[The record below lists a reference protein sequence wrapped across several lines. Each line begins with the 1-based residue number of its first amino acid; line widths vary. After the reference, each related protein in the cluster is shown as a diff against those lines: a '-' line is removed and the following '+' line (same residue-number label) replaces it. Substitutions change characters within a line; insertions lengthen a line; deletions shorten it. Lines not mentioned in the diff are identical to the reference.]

1 MVGSAG
7 PPREHPCY
15 DSVRR
20 RPSAGEQ
27 VDEVLGAAPRWH
39 GCPYERGHQCG
50 LSSLVRSCLGTRLQ
64 PPEPRGTAVCH
75 LRCPSTV
82 FHCSPELTKT
92 ATPCFRVRAAQEGR
106 PPVFPVPMEWKI
118 TNPVLG
124 QVGILDNSGM
134 DAKLSQD
141 AARPRHCFSPCS
153 A

>member
-39 GCPYERGHQCG
+39 GCPYERGHQCD
-50 LSSLVRSCLGTRLQ
+50 LSSLVRSRLGTRLQ

-106 PPVFPVPMEWKI
+106 PPRLPRANGMEDHKSSAGPSGHFRQLGHGCQTFPRCCPA
-118 TNPVLG
+118 TALF
-124 QVGILDNSGM
+124 
-134 DAKLSQD
+134 LSM
-141 AARPRHCFSPCS
+141 
-153 A
+153 

>member
-39 GCPYERGHQCG
+39 GCPYERGHQCD
-50 LSSLVRSCLGTRLQ
+50 LSSLVRSRLGTRLQ

-124 QVGILDNSGM
+124 PSGHFRQLGHGCQTFPRCCP
-134 DAKLSQD
+134 ATALFLSM
-141 AARPRHCFSPCS
+141 
-153 A
+153 